1 MRSYRIGRA
10 DTNDIVL
17 TDSTVSR
24 EHAELAE
31 LGGGRFRIK
40 DLGSTF
46 GLAIRQG
53 QDWEKV
59 TEAELGHDTA
69 LRIGEFETT
78 AGELLRD
85 SDKTVV
91 RAKASAP
98 RTAPPETAPPPVPKA
113 APPAERTA
121 PPAGR
126 AAPPA
131 EGTPPPAEATAPPS
145 DATSP
150 PLRPPPAPTPSAPPK
165 PVPPKPA
172 PPRPAP
178 PRPAPARAPAP
189 AGDATTPPQPAPPA
203 FQFLRNL
210 PPEKRTLV
218 WLGIGFAAFL
228 FVAFITLILALVL

>member
-17 TDSTVSR
+17 ADSTVSR

-59 TEAELGHDTA
+59 TEAELGHDAA

-78 AGELLRD
+78 VAELLRD

-98 RTAPPETAPPPVPKA
+98 RTAPAETAPPPAPKA
-113 APPAERTA
+113 PPPE
-121 PPAGR
+121 R

-131 EGTPPPAEATAPPS
+131 KGTPSAAEASAPS
-145 DATSP
+145 SEATSP
-150 PLRPPPAPTPSAPPK
+150 PLRPPPTPAPSAPPK

-178 PRPAPARAPAP
+178 PRPAPPRAPAQ
-189 AGDATTPPQPAPPA
+189 AGDAASASDGSTPPQPAPPA

-210 PPEKRTLV
+210 PPEKRILV
-218 WLGIGFAAFL
+218 WLGAGFAAFL
-228 FVAFITLILALVL
+228 FIALITLILALVL